1 MAWSSFGA
9 LPCRGKKT
17 CWQLASRCC
26 WNCARPWHASELV
39 SFLVGLRTYR
49 HPGTENQIYQS
60 KPRFIHKMS
69 LHEVTLSWL
78 CRLVGSENRC
88 GNTLQP
94 SSGCFPRCNH
104 LQGIFHFA
112 TIFRVFSTLQPSSEY
127 FPLCN
132 HLQSIFHFATIFRVF
147 STLQPSSEYFPL
159 CNHLQG
165 IFHFATI
172 FRVFS
177 TLQPSSGYFPLR
189 NYLQGIFHFATIFTL
204 QPSPADFPFYFHTN
218 MFIGFYETL
227 TPRSP

>member
-112 TIFRVFSTLQPSSEY
+112 TIF
-127 FPLCN
+127 
-132 HLQSIFHFATIFRVF
+132 
-147 STLQPSSEYFPL
+147 
-159 CNHLQG
+159 
-165 IFHFATI
+165 
-172 FRVFS
+172 
-177 TLQPSSGYFPLR
+177 
-189 NYLQGIFHFATIFTL
+189 TL